1 MTRFAD
7 YLILA
12 FYAGFGDWPLNNW
25 YGANR
30 NREPG
35 PFMFFVWD
43 AEVSWVW
50 NRRRDGARRRPDRP
64 WNIQE
69 HFRSSLDLKGPTM
82 VGIWHAA
89 RKNID
94 FMMLFAD
101 RVYEHCFGNGALSD
115 ARSLARW
122 DVLTD
127 TIAQAVVAESARWGD
142 VNEELGDHMRTAE
155 TFDTDVARVRS
166 MMDGAASRLIDTLR
180 REGYYPNI
188 DPPRLEVSR
197 GFLGRQSFS
206 ASNGVVARPGANR

>member
-1 MTRFAD
+1 
-7 YLILA
+7 
-12 FYAGFGDWPLNNW
+12 
-25 YGANR
+25 
-30 NREPG
+30 
-35 PFMFFVWD
+35 
-43 AEVSWVW
+43 
-50 NRRRDGARRRPDRP
+50 
-64 WNIQE
+64 
-69 HFRSSLDLKGPTM
+69 
-82 VGIWHAA
+82 
-89 RKNID
+89 
-94 FMMLFAD
+94 MLFAD

-142 VNEELGDHMRTAE
+142 VNEELGDHVRTAE

-206 ASNGVVARPGANR
+206 ASNPNDGGVVLHG